1 MLIKTQGSLELCLK
15 TELDGRSVHSVS
27 IIKKTVNL
35 MHSREITTVLRT
47 TQTTQIHS
55 VGTTWNIWVLSLRV
69 HKVNTRVCRVNE
81 ITCQIGVKFM
91 KLTNPLIRQ
100 KIFHIL

>member
-15 TELDGRSVHSVS
+15 TELDGRSIHSVS

-91 KLTNPLIRQ
+91 KLTNHLIRQ